1 MVYHY
6 QCSIHYYKTSNIVAG
21 PICSATI
28 VTVLTVVV
36 DLMMSHVRHYTS
48 CGRRVTSSEPPLLFV
63 CCGGPC
69 APAHTMFYC
78 SSDIF
83 NFIVP
88 WVYASHLIDK
98 KYKLE

>member
-63 CCGGPC
+63 CSGGLVRLPIQC
-69 APAHTMFYC
+69 
-78 SSDIF
+78 
-83 NFIVP
+83 FIVVVIFP
-88 WVYASHLIDK
+88 ILLFLGFMLHI
-98 KYKLE
+98 